1 MLKHITLGLAL
12 LFGVCAFA
20 QAPETAKTD
29 KPKAVYD
36 KDAIYYMNGEALTA
50 DEVVTRVKATIAK
63 NQADIEML
71 KEAMA
76 AGQKTAADGTPLDK
90 IKIRLEVQNQLCEDF
105 LNSQAN
111 SFEGV
116 NSIVQLVKM
125 RRQVLQ
131 ANDKAVAEPNDSHI
145 RLHGSYIHIT
155 NGFMTTKDTEAFKA
169 MSPEEQAEVID
180 HNYYEKDGKQLLKF
194 PDLIGKQIDLP
205 SVSGVIHS
213 HQVGDWKLMVKR
225 IKDLWTS
232 TGLMGFTLAE
242 QPAPAA
248 SPDPLPSVHKDTLLP
263 FGISQ
268 LVMILIC
275 LLLIYLA
282 LVKEF
287 EPLLL
292 LPIGF
297 GGLLA
302 NIPFAGITAAPL
314 LDTMGNVVEPGGF
327 LYYTFDFGVN
337 SGLFPILIFMGV
349 GAMTDFGPLIA
360 NPRTALLGAAAQL
373 GIFTA
378 LLGALA
384 LTLCFDSINFFI
396 TDAASIGIIGGADGP
411 TAIWL
416 TTKLSPDLLGAI
428 AVAAYSY
435 MALVPVIQPPIM
447 KLCTNQ
453 KERLIK
459 MKQLRPVS
467 KMEKVVFPITVLL
480 LCAAFLP
487 SAAPLIGAVMLGNLA
502 KECGVVDRISDT
514 MANSLINIVTIL
526 LGLSVGSKLAA
537 EKFLTMETLGI
548 LVLGVIAFGVGT
560 AGGVWMAKLMNLFSK
575 EKINPLIG
583 SAGVSAVPMAARV
596 SNKVGLEYDN
606 TNFLLMHAMGPN
618 VSGVIGSAVVAG
630 VLYFCCR

>member
-1 MLKHITLGLAL
+1 MLKHIALAL
-12 LFGVCAFA
+12 ALTMGVCAFA
-20 QAPETAKTD
+20 QTPVQKVKPATTTTEVSSD
-29 KPKAVYD
+29 KF
-36 KDAIYYMNGEALTA
+36 
-50 DEVVTRVKATIAK
+50 
-63 NQADIEML
+63 
-71 KEAMA
+71 
-76 AGQKTAADGTPLDK
+76 AG
-90 IKIRLEVQNQLCEDF
+90 I
-105 LNSQAN
+105 NSM
-111 SFEGV
+111 
-116 NSIVQLVKM
+116 VQLVKL
-125 RRQVLQ
+125 RRQLLQ
-131 ANDKAVAEPNDSHI
+131 ANDAAFEDKTNNTDQ
-145 RLHGSYIHIT
+145 RFHGSYLHIT
-155 NGFMTTKDTEAFKA
+155 NGYMTTDATPGAVKAEYEAY
-169 MSPEEQAEVID
+169 
-180 HNYYEKDGKQLLKF
+180 NYYVNPKTGKRQLRFPDLEGKQL
-194 PDLIGKQIDLP
+194 DLP

-213 HQVGDWKLMVKR
+213 HQVGDWQLTASR
-225 IKDLWTS
+225 IKSMWDS
-232 TGLMGFTLAE
+232 TGIMGFTLKE
-242 QPAPAA
+242 KPAPAEVA
-248 SPDPLPSVHKDTLLP
+248 EALPSAHPKTVLP
-263 FGISQ
+263 FGVSQ
-268 LVMILIC
+268 LVMIVVC
-275 LLLIYLA
+275 LVLVYLA
-282 LVKEF
+282 IVKEF

-302 NIPFAGITAAPL
+302 NIPFAGITAAPV
-314 LDTMGNVVEPGGF
+314 LDTLGNVVEPGGF
-327 LYYTFDFGVN
+327 LYYTFEMGVS

-384 LTLCFDSINFFI
+384 LTLCFDGINFFI

-447 KLCTNQ
+447 KLLTT
-453 KERLIK
+453 KEERLIK
-459 MKQLRPVS
+459 MKQLRPVT
-467 KMEKVVFPITVLL
+467 KMEKVLFPITVLL
-480 LCAAFLP
+480 LCAALLP

-537 EKFLTMETLGI
+537 EKFLTFETLGI
-548 LVLGVIAFGVGT
+548 LVLGVIAFSVGT

-575 EKINPLIG
+575 EKVNPLIG

-596 SNKVGLEYDN
+596 SNKVGLEYDP

>member
-1 MLKHITLGLAL
+1 MLKQIALVLAL
-12 LFGVCAFA
+12 TMGVCAFA
-20 QAPETAKTD
+20 QAPVPAAKPAPGATS
-29 KPKAVYD
+29 
-36 KDAIYYMNGEALTA
+36 A
-50 DEVVTRVKATIAK
+50 DVNRF
-63 NQADIEML
+63 
-71 KEAMA
+71 
-76 AGQKTAADGTPLDK
+76 AGID
-90 IKIRLEVQNQLCEDF
+90 
-105 LNSQAN
+105 SM
-111 SFEGV
+111 
-116 NSIVQLVKM
+116 VQLVKL
-125 RRQVLQ
+125 RRQLLQ
-131 ANDKAVAEPNDSHI
+131 ANDAAFEDKANDTDQ
-145 RLHGSYIHIT
+145 RFHGSYLHIT
-155 NGFMTTKDTEAFKA
+155 HGRMTTDATPGAVKA
-169 MSPEEQAEVID
+169 DYESY
-180 HNYYEKDGKQLLKF
+180 NYYVNPKTGKRQLRFPDLVGKQL
-194 PDLIGKQIDLP
+194 DLP

-213 HQVGDWKLMVKR
+213 HQVGDWQLTASR
-225 IKDLWTS
+225 IKSMWDS
-232 TGLMGFTLAE
+232 TGIMGFGLKE
-242 QPAPAA
+242 KPAA
-248 SPDPLPSVHKDTLLP
+248 PGVAEALPSAHPKTVLP
-263 FGISQ
+263 FGLSQ
-268 LVMILIC
+268 LVMIVVC
-275 LLLIYLA
+275 LVLVYLA
-282 LVKEF
+282 IVKEF

-302 NIPFAGITAAPL
+302 NIPFAGITAAPV
-314 LDTMGNVVEPGGF
+314 LDSLGNVVEPGGF
-327 LYYTFDFGVN
+327 LYYTFEMGVS

-360 NPRTALLGAAAQL
+360 NPRMALLGAAAQL

-384 LTLCFDSINFFI
+384 LTLCFDGINFFI

-447 KLCTNQ
+447 KLLTT
-453 KERLIK
+453 KEERLIK
-459 MKQLRPVS
+459 MKQLRPVT
-467 KMEKVVFPITVLL
+467 KMEKVLFPITVLL
-480 LCAAFLP
+480 LCAALLP

-514 MANSLINIVTIL
+514 MANSLCNIVTIL

-537 EKFLTMETLGI
+537 EKFLTFETLGI
-548 LVLGVIAFGVGT
+548 LVLGVIAFSVGT

-575 EKINPLIG
+575 EKVNPLIG

-596 SNKVGLEYDN
+596 SNKVGLEYDP

>member
-12 LFGVCAFA
+12 LMGVCAFA
-20 QAPETAKTD
+20 QAPEAAKTND

-36 KDAIYYMNGEALTA
+36 KDAIYYVDGEALTA
-50 DEVVTRVKATIAK
+50 DEMVTRVKAAINK
-63 NQADIEML
+63 NQADLEMI
-71 KEAMA
+71 KDAMA
-76 AGQKTAADGTPLDK
+76 AGQKTATDGTPLAK
-90 IKIRLEVQNQLCEDF
+90 IKTRLEVQNQLGEDF

-155 NGFMTTKDTEAFKA
+155 NGFMTTDATPGAVK
-169 MSPEEQAEVID
+169 EEYEPY
-180 HNYYEKDGKQLLKF
+180 NYYVNDKGVRQLKF
-194 PDLIGKQIDLP
+194 PDLVGKQIDLP
-205 SVSGVIHS
+205 TVSGVIHS
-213 HQVGDWKLMVKR
+213 HQVGDWQLMVKR
-225 IKDLWTS
+225 IKDLWSS
-232 TGLMGFTLAE
+232 TGIMGFTLKDPDPPRAN
-242 QPAPAA
+242 
-248 SPDPLPSVHKDTLLP
+248 PDPLPAAHPDTVLP

-268 LVMILIC
+268 LVMIAIC

-282 LVKEF
+282 IVKEF

-302 NIPFAGITAAPL
+302 NIPYAGITAGPL

-447 KLCTNQ
+447 KLCTN
-453 KERLIK
+453 KEERLIK
-459 MKQLRPVS
+459 TSPSRCSCSARPSCPPPPRSSARSCWVTS
-467 KMEKVVFPITVLL
+467 PR
-480 LCAAFLP
+480 
-487 SAAPLIGAVMLGNLA
+487 SAASSTVSPT
-502 KECGVVDRISDT
+502 RWP
-514 MANSLINIVTIL
+514 
-526 LGLSVGSKLAA
+526 
-537 EKFLTMETLGI
+537 
-548 LVLGVIAFGVGT
+548 T
-560 AGGVWMAKLMNLFSK
+560 ASSTSS
-575 EKINPLIG
+575 PSS
-583 SAGVSAVPMAARV
+583 SASPWAPSSPPR
-596 SNKVGLEYDN
+596 S
-606 TNFLLMHAMGPN
+606 
-618 VSGVIGSAVVAG
+618 S
-630 VLYFCCR
+630 